1 MSGDSL
7 RIGVVGVGFGAS
19 VHIPAF
25 QSEGIDVVAVCSRR
39 QERAEEA
46 AEKFGIANVFTDYD
60 EMLRLD
66 GLDAISIAT
75 PPALHLPMSL
85 AALTAGKHLIC
96 EKPFA
101 LNTAEAQTIYDAA
114 QASNLTAVIAHEF
127 RYSSG
132 RAYARELIADGYIGN
147 LRLCLMRL
155 VFGTPP
161 LEKPPKLSLDR
172 DLAERGGGFL
182 FSLGS
187 HYIDCLRYWFG
198 EVESVTGDLRTLMPE
213 RRGESKKIIMS
224 DADDTFSMT
233 LNFVNGGFAQMT
245 SSRAASFGAG
255 SAVEIYGDE
264 GTIFL
269 PQDFLNPPSHG
280 TVLAAKAGDE
290 KLEQIPVPD
299 RLQSF
304 QDDRDDRLFPFRMQ
318 VRDFL
323 RGIDEG
329 SSPAPNFYDGLRCQ
343 QVLDAVRESSATGRQ
358 VAVPAG

>member
-1 MSGDSL
+1 MTSDNL

-25 QSEGIDVVAVCSRR
+25 QSEGVDVVAVCSRR

-46 AEKFGIANVFTDYD
+46 AEKFGISNVFTDYE

-66 GLDAISIAT
+66 SLDAVSIVT

-85 AALTAGKHLIC
+85 AAIQAGKHLIC

-101 LNTAEAQTIYDAA
+101 LNAAEAQTIYEAA
-114 QASNLTAVIAHEF
+114 RDSKVTAVIAHEF
-127 RYSSG
+127 RHSSG
-132 RAYARELIADGYIGN
+132 RAWTRELIADGYIGN

-161 LEKPPKLSLDR
+161 RNKLPPFVPDR
-172 DLAERGGGFL
+172 DLAQRGGGFL
-182 FSLGS
+182 FALGS
-187 HYIDCLRYWFG
+187 HYIDCLRSWFG
-198 EVESVTGDLRTLMPE
+198 EVESVSGDLRTLIPE
-213 RRGESKKIIMS
+213 RRGDSGIVMA

-233 LNFVNGGFAQMT
+233 LNFVSGGFAQMT
-245 SSRAASFGAG
+245 CSRAASFGSG
-255 SAVEIYGDE
+255 SAIEIYGDE
-264 GTIFL
+264 GSLFA
-269 PQDFLNPPSHG
+269 PQDFLNPPAHG
-280 TVLAAKAGDE
+280 TILGGKAGDE
-290 KLEQIPVPD
+290 KLEEIPVPE

-323 RGIDEG
+323 RGIEEG
-329 SSPAPNFYDGLRCQ
+329 TSPAPNFYDGLRCQ
-343 QVLDAVRESSATGRQ
+343 QILDAVRESSATGRLVSIPQ
-358 VAVPAG
+358 D